1 MRGGIGIVGLVSSIV
16 NSRYLDDAVYYIKT
30 KQSKL
35 RVPEL
40 NEALIWA
47 GREPKEFRGKDRKI
61 EELLNYLENEYKK

>member
-1 MRGGIGIVGLVSSIV
+1 MGLVSSIV

-47 GREPKEFRGKDRKI
+47 GREPKEFRGKDRKTPFS
-61 EELLNYLENEYKK
+61 